1 MQTKDVVYIFRKGRQ
16 NSLALRLSLRSLV
29 NVPHRDVIIVGDLP
43 EWVDNTK
50 VKHFPCND
58 SSKSKTLNAWNKL
71 KFICEQ
77 DISEDIILF
86 NDDFY
91 VMKPIDS
98 IPYYHRGEGKLTN
111 SQSGYFRQ
119 MDATFKLFNH
129 PFNYENHVPFI
140 YNRKMFLDL
149 YNHYDISKIYLH
161 RSLYGN
167 HYNLKGEYLE
177 DCKYRRFP
185 DFVKNIN
192 RIFLSSN
199 DKIENHVH
207 FYNLMNSILTHKD
220 YETTEHIHQPV
231 RRRGQ
236 HVLPLAVA
244 KRKPQRKHPR
254 APLPISSKAIKRGKK
269 RLR

>member
-1 MQTKDVVYIFRKGRQ
+1 MDKD
-16 NSLALRLSLRSLV
+16 
-29 NVPHRDVIIVGDLP
+29 
-43 EWVDNTK
+43 K
-50 VKHFPCND
+50 VKHFPCKD
-58 SSKSKTLNAWNKL
+58 SSSSKTLNAWNKL
-71 KFICEQ
+71 RFICEQ
-77 DISEDIILF
+77 DISEDFILF

-98 IPYYHRGEGKLTN
+98 IPYYHRGEGTLTN
-111 SQSGYFRQ
+111 NRSGYFRQ
-119 MDATFKLFNH
+119 MDATFKLFDH
-129 PFNYENHVPFI
+129 PFNYENHVPFV
-140 YNRKMFLDL
+140 YNRKKFLDL

-161 RSLYGN
+161 RSLYAN
-167 HYNLKGEYLE
+167 HYKIEGVYLE
-177 DCKYRRFP
+177 DCKYRRYP
-185 DFVKNIN
+185 DLVRNIN
-192 RIFLSSN
+192 RTFLSSN
-199 DKIENHVH
+199 DRIENHLH